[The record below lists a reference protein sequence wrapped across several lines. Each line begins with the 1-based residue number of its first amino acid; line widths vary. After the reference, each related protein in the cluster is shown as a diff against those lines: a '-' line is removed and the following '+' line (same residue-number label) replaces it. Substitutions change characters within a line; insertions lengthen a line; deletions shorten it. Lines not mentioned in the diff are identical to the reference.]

1 MQVSMNDDTINFSKF
16 LGREITKTL
25 SKKFNFDFN
34 EAVNYLELN
43 SDNSRK
49 DEPEA
54 SSSKKKSNIPLP
66 FSGTIN
72 NSCCHGVRL
81 NYGLYTQCTN
91 SPTCYNGEYPMC
103 QTCYKQSNNNSN
115 NEPNYGFITKRA
127 EMGVNY
133 KDPKGK
139 SPINY
144 GNIME
149 KLNITRQQ
157 AEEAAQQ
164 AGITIS
170 EEQFAVVKAAR
181 GRPKKDA
188 TAYDT
193 ASETSVEEYK
203 EPKKR
208 GRPKK
213 NKDEVKEPEPMPPLD
228 EKDDS
233 DDEQNEVKVYPIKLD
248 KTMKT
253 GYIKQKVQKLDTD
266 YLLNEDDGSLYHPKN
281 HTFEGTWDKVNKC
294 VIKES
299 DDSE

>member
-115 NEPNYGFITKRA
+115 NEPNYGFITKRT

-170 EEQFAVVKAAR
+170 EEQFTVVKAAR

-193 ASETSVEEYK
+193 ASETSVEE
-203 EPKKR
+203 PKKR

-213 NKDEVKEPEPMPPLD
+213 NKDEVKEPEPIVEP
-228 EKDDS
+228 EDS
-233 DDEQNEVKVYPIKLD
+233 DDEEEMEAYAIKLD
-248 KTMKT
+248 KSMDL
-253 GYIKQKVQKLDTD
+253 GYIKQNQQKLDTD
-266 YLLNEDDGSLYHPKN
+266 YLMTEDGSLYHPTN
-281 HTFEGTWDKVNKC
+281 HELIGIWDKVNKC
-294 VIKES
+294 VIEDS
-299 DDSE
+299 DD